1 MSLTKLARTVVWTV
15 ESEFSLVRARLLYPE
30 GKMTSKADEVFV
42 GIDVSKRQLD
52 LAVWGESDIW
62 RYGNDE
68 SGIPKVVKQ
77 LKELAPTLIV
87 LEASGGWEMT
97 VVAEL
102 AFAELPAVVVNP
114 TRVRDFA
121 RATGQ
126 WAKTDKLDALMLAR
140 FAQAIRPE
148 VRPLRNEQEAYL
160 AALVTRRRQVI
171 DILTAEKNRRST
183 THGLIG
189 QRLEEHISWLEEELK
204 ALEEEINRFILNNSV
219 WKEKEVLL
227 RSVPGV
233 GPVTSFTLLAELPEL
248 GTLNRQKIAALVGV
262 VPFNRD
268 SGPRRGRRRIFGGRA
283 SVRGALY
290 MAALVGSRSNPVIR
304 AFYERLLANGKEKK
318 VALAACMRKL
328 LVILNAMLRDQ
339 KPWNPGSLHAS
350 TTPA

>member
-1 MSLTKLARTVVWTV
+1 
-15 ESEFSLVRARLLYPE
+15 
-30 GKMTSKADEVFV
+30 MTSKADELFV

-52 LAVWGESDIW
+52 MAVWGKKDIW
-62 RYGNDE
+62 QYGNDE
-68 SGIPKVVKQ
+68 SGILKVVKQ
-77 LKELAPTLIV
+77 LKEMSPTLIV

-97 VVAEL
+97 LVAEL
-102 AFAELPAVVVNP
+102 AFAKLPATVVNP

-171 DILTAEKNRRST
+171 EILTAEKNRRST

-189 QRLEEHISWLEEELK
+189 QRLEEHISWLEDELISLK
-204 ALEEEINRFILNNSV
+204 EEIDRFIQSSSV
-219 WKEKEVLL
+219 WQEKEALL
-227 RSVPGV
+227 QSVPGV

-262 VPFNRD
+262 APFNRD
-268 SGPRRGRRRIFGGRA
+268 SGPRRGKRRIFGGRA
-283 SVRGALY
+283 GVRGALY

-304 AFYERLLANGKEKK
+304 AFYERLIARGKEKK

-328 LVILNAMLRDQ
+328 LVILNAMLRDR
-339 KPWNPGSLHAS
+339 KPWNPDTSCAQF
-350 TTPA
+350 TPA

>member
-1 MSLTKLARTVVWTV
+1 MS
-15 ESEFSLVRARLLYPE
+15 P
-30 GKMTSKADEVFV
+30 KADEVFV

-52 LAVWGESDIW
+52 LAVWGEKDICQ
-62 RYGNDE
+62 YGNDE
-68 SGIPKVVKQ
+68 NGILKLVQQ
-77 LKELAPTLIV
+77 LKEMAATLIV

-97 VVAEL
+97 LAAEL
-102 AFAELPAVVVNP
+102 AFAELPAIVVNP

-140 FAQAIRPE
+140 FAQAVRPE

-171 DILTAEKNRRST
+171 EILTAEKNRHST
-183 THGLIG
+183 SHGLIG
-189 QRLEEHISWLEEELK
+189 QRLEEHIAWLADELK
-204 ALEEEINRFILNNSV
+204 SLEAEISRFVRGNV
-219 WKEKEVLL
+219 AWQEKEAIL

-233 GPVTSFTLLAELPEL
+233 GPVTAFTMLAELPEL

-262 VPFNRD
+262 APFNRD
-268 SGPRRGRRRIFGGRA
+268 SGPRRGKRRIFGGRA
-283 SVRGALY
+283 GVRRALY
-290 MAALVGSRSNPVIR
+290 MAALVGSKSNPVIR

-318 VALAACMRKL
+318 VALTACMRKL

-339 KPWNPGSLHAS
+339 KPWNPGHVWAS
-350 TTPA
+350 DTQL